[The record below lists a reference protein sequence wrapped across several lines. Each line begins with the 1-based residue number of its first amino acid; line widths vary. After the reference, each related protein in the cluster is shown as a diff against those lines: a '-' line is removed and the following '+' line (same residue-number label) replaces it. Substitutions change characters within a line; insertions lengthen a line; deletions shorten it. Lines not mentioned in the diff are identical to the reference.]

1 MLRSINSRFYAVTLL
16 LAFSFAIGYGIL
28 VYFLHQQTQS
38 VILASDIISLERSFS
53 KLNTLFH
60 EVRFWER
67 VIFSQHNPYAEMQ
80 FGSIIEQIR
89 NLLETLSGRVLDA
102 NTNNTLGRIKVGI
115 DQYENNFNSLIQLKT
130 KQSLLITRMEMNYR
144 SMVSIILN
152 SNDTELL
159 KPLFNLTHFL
169 ITYRSSREMSK
180 YQALKLVINSFERK
194 FLATEASDVRM
205 KGYLQSFKEI
215 LDEDHNLEG
224 EITAINKAVENVS
237 AELHDHF
244 AIIKTTSK
252 ALLSAK
258 FEETTTIKKELQG
271 ILLITAVFGIITLLV
286 IIWFL
291 DKNIISPI
299 RSMASLMQKVEAGSI
314 STRFKNI
321 AGYSDEI
328 VQLGFS
334 FNNMLDSLEANS
346 RKLINYQKELE
357 KKIAEISERELESQ
371 QLTAQLQRA
380 QKMESLGL
388 LAGGVAHDLN
398 NVLSGIISIPDL
410 LLLDLPIDSQIRKSV
425 LMMQEAGN
433 RAVAIVQDLLTVA
446 RGVAIAKE
454 PINLNHLIDDFLKSP
469 EFNQL
474 KTSYPN
480 VSIKTELDPE
490 LLNIAGSHIH
500 IKKVLMNLVLNA
512 MEAIDLQGVV
522 TLSTTN
528 RYIDRPLKKY
538 DDVKIGEYAVIAVSD
553 DGKGISRK
561 DLERV
566 FEPFYTKKI
575 MGRSGTGLGL
585 AVVWN
590 VLLDHDGYID
600 LKSGPNDGTVFELFF
615 PITREAITE
624 KNLLL
629 PIEDYSGNGE
639 TILIIDDVE
648 SQRKIS
654 SEMLNK
660 IGYHTVSVS
669 SGEEAVEYLKD
680 HTVDLLLLD
689 MIMDPGINGRE
700 TYQRI
705 LAIHPNQKAV
715 IVSGY
720 AETEEVKKTH
730 HLGAGQFVKK
740 PFTIEKIGLAVKQ
753 ELTKKY

>member
-1 MLRSINSRFYAVTLL
+1 MLRSINSKFYAVTLL
-16 LAFSFAIGYGIL
+16 LAVSFAIGYGIL
-28 VYFLHQQTQS
+28 IYFLHQQTQS
-38 VILASDIISLERSFS
+38 VTLARDTISLERRFS
-53 KLNTLFH
+53 ELNTLFH

-67 VIFSQHNPYAEMQ
+67 VIFSQKNPDAEMQ

-89 NLLETLSGRVLDA
+89 NILDTLSERVLDA
-102 NTNNTLGRIKVGI
+102 NTNHTLKRIKVGI
-115 DQYENNFNSLIQLKT
+115 DQYENNFNRLIQLKT

-152 SNDTELL
+152 SNDAELL

-169 ITYRSSREMSK
+169 IAYRSSRGVSR

-215 LDEDHNLEG
+215 LDEDHGLEG
-224 EITAINKAVENVS
+224 EIITINEAVENLSVQ
-237 AELHDHF
+237 LNDHF
-244 AIIKTTSK
+244 AIIKTSSK

-258 FEETTTIKKELQG
+258 FEETTAIKKELQG
-271 ILLITAVFGIITLLV
+271 ILLIAAVFGITTLMV

-314 STRFKNI
+314 GMRFQNM

-334 FNNMLDSLEANS
+334 FNNMLNSLESNS
-346 RKLINYQKELE
+346 RKLIDYQQELE
-357 KKIAEISERELESQ
+357 KKIDEISEQELESQ
-371 QLTAQLQRA
+371 RLTARLQRA

-398 NVLSGIISIPDL
+398 NVLSGIVGIPDL
-410 LLLDLPIDSQIRKSV
+410 LLFDLPTDSQIRKSV
-425 LMMQEAGN
+425 LMIQEAGN

-454 PINLNHLIDDFLKSP
+454 PIDLNHLIDDFLKSP
-469 EFNQL
+469 EFRQL

-490 LLNIAGSHIH
+490 LLDIAGSHIH
-500 IKKVLMNLVLNA
+500 IKKVLMNLILNA
-512 MEAIDLQGVV
+512 MEAIDIQGVV
-522 TLSTTN
+522 NLSTTN

-538 DDVKIGEYAVIAVSD
+538 DDVNIGEYAVISVSD
-553 DGKGISRK
+553 DGKGISHK
-561 DLERV
+561 DLERI

-585 AVVWN
+585 AIVWN

-600 LKSGPNDGTVFELFF
+600 VKSGPNDGTVFELYF
-615 PITREAITE
+615 PITREAITG
-624 KNLLL
+624 KNLSLS
-629 PIEDYSGNGE
+629 IDDYFGNGE

-648 SQRKIS
+648 SQREIS
-654 SEMLNK
+654 SDMLNK

-669 SGEEAVEYLKD
+669 SGEDAVEYMKN
-680 HTVDLLLLD
+680 HSVDLLLLD
-689 MIMDPGINGRE
+689 MIMDPGIDGRE
-700 TYQRI
+700 TYKRI
-705 LAIHPNQKAV
+705 IEIHPNQKAV

-720 AETEEVKKTH
+720 AETEAVKKTQN
-730 HLGAGQFVKK
+730 LGAGNFVKK

-753 ELTKKY
+753 ELNK